1 MKRMLSVALT
11 LLCILTLMCGVG
23 CSAGEHPTAENI
35 ISYLKRTDYL
45 DFNIT
50 QTTRDLSLKWQS
62 SELEFADV
70 KILKVSTEDNGLTV
84 VDCAVTIENEIME
97 IVRHL
102 RLRCKNEALGW
113 SFKECVHIS
122 KNDWIL
128 KLTIP
133 ETESYSIGAEVF
145 KDYDELTHI
154 VIPDT
159 ITEIG
164 AFAFENCSNLQQVII
179 SQQVT
184 VFPTGI
190 FKNCPRLESI
200 NFSDDAELFFKEC
213 FMGCTSLKLDKLPD
227 SAIFLGSNAFADC
240 PQLLETLKIPDVT
253 QEILDG
259 AFRNCTAL
267 KKVQIGKGMFSLG
280 SAAFEGCT
288 NLNSITVSSAN
299 TFMKMEGSTLVS
311 LKDGSVIL
319 QLQ

>member
-1 MKRMLSVALT
+1 MKRMLSAAMALLCVLT
-11 LLCILTLMCGVG
+11 LLCGVG

-50 QTTRDLSLKWQS
+50 QTTHDLSLKWKS
-62 SELEFADV
+62 SELEMTDV
-70 KILKVSTEDNGLTV
+70 EILRVGTEDNELTV

-102 RLRCKNEALGW
+102 RLRCKNNALGW
-113 SFKECVHIS
+113 SFKECAHIN
-122 KNDWIL
+122 KNDWVL

-133 ETESYSIGAEVF
+133 ETENYSIPAETF
-145 KDYDELTHI
+145 KDYDELTDI

-164 AFAFENCSNLQQVII
+164 AYAFENCSNLQRVTM

-184 VFPTGI
+184 VFPTGV
-190 FKNCPRLESI
+190 FRNCARLESI
-200 NFSDDAELFFKEC
+200 NLSEDAELFFKEC
-213 FMGCTSLKLDKLPD
+213 FMGCTALKLGKLPD
-227 SAIFLGSNAFADC
+227 LAIFLGSNAFADC

-259 AFRNCTAL
+259 AFRNCTSL
-267 KKVQIGKGMFSLG
+267 KKVQIGKSLFSLG
-280 SAAFEGCT
+280 SATFEGCSA
-288 NLNSITVSSAN
+288 LSSITVSSAN
-299 TFMKMEGSTLVS
+299 TFMKMEGKSLVS